1 MKPVSTRKKRAAAIT
16 IVVLLVGI
24 VGAAAVIGATRTGTR
39 GDAGVGTAT
48 DSAGFPGD
56 TGEKALGPD
65 AVPQSGDEAAEDGAR
80 ASGSGD
86 VNGSLPPLVNPGQY
100 LIRTG
105 NLVLV
110 VGRDKLDESV
120 LKVTTI
126 TRAYDGYILSSQV
139 GTMSGG
145 GVTPEPMPLDQIEGD
160 VKGGLPVESLPV
172 VDDGEP
178 YASITVRV
186 PAARF
191 DDALAR
197 FQRLGQVRSLDTST
211 DDVTSQIVDLRARLR
226 HYQTV
231 EERLL
236 SFLDK
241 AKTVGAALAV
251 QDRIDQTQMMVEEL
265 RAQLK
270 QLGEMVTYSTI
281 SISMTENVPKA
292 GVIDQSDSFW
302 GAIKHSLSLV
312 VDGFRWM
319 AVALGAA
326 LPFLIV
332 LAALGGV
339 VFWLVRRTV
348 RRRRTRDG
356 QDGRGGTPATSG
368 AASPSGEGACS

>member
-16 IVVLLVGI
+16 ILVLLVGI
-24 VGAAAVIGATRTGTR
+24 VGAAAVIGATRTGTHAD
-39 GDAGVGTAT
+39 GGGGIAQDSTA
-48 DSAGFPGD
+48 FPGSSS
-56 TGEKALGPD
+56 EKALDPD
-65 AVPQSGDEAAEDGAR
+65 AIPQGVDEATEDGAR
-80 ASGSGD
+80 ASGGSE
-86 VNGSLPPLVNPGQY
+86 VNGSVPPLVNPGQY

-120 LKVTTI
+120 LKITTI

-139 GTMSGG
+139 GTMPGD
-145 GVTPEPMPLDQIEGD
+145 GVTPEPVPLDQPEGD
-160 VKGGLPVESLPV
+160 VKGGQPVESPAI

-178 YASITVRV
+178 YAYITVRV

-197 FQRLGQVRSLDTST
+197 FQQLGDVRSLDTST

-226 HYQTV
+226 HYQAV

-241 AKTVGAALAV
+241 ANTVGAALAV

-265 RAQLK
+265 KAQLK
-270 QLGEMVTYSTI
+270 QLDEMVTYSTI

-312 VDGFRWM
+312 ADGFRWM

-332 LAALGGV
+332 LAVLGGV
-339 VFWLVRRTV
+339 VFWLARRTV
-348 RRRRTRDG
+348 RRRRMRGG
-356 QDGRGGTPATSG
+356 QDGPGGTPAATG
-368 AASPSGEGACS
+368 PAAPSGEAACS